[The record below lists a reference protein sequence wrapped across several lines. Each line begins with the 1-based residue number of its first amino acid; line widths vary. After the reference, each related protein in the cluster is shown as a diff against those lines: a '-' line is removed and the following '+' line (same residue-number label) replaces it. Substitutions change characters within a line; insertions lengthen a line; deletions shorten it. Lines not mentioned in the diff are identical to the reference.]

1 MILSQTLRKRCECV
15 KQKEREMEKVCRFA
29 VKVIIDRAEHM
40 NKKKI
45 VDALEKA
52 ITNLRSKDVTL
63 VDVRDFKIILII
75 SSYKS

>member
-1 MILSQTLRKRCECV
+1 M
-15 KQKEREMEKVCRFA
+15 ERVSKFV

-52 ITNLRSKDVTL
+52 IKNLRSKDVTL
-63 VDVRDFKIILII
+63 VEVN
-75 SSYKS
+75 KSK

>member
-1 MILSQTLRKRCECV
+1 M
-15 KQKEREMEKVCRFA
+15 ERVSKFV

-63 VDVRDFKIILII
+63 VEVKEAR
-75 SSYKS
+75 

>member
-1 MILSQTLRKRCECV
+1 
-15 KQKEREMEKVCRFA
+15 MEKICRFA

-52 ITNLRSKDVTL
+52 IKNLRSKDVTL
-63 VDVRDFKIILII
+63 VEVK
-75 SSYKS
+75 KSK

>member
-1 MILSQTLRKRCECV
+1 
-15 KQKEREMEKVCRFA
+15 MEKICRFA

-52 ITNLRSKDVTL
+52 VENLRSKDVTL
-63 VDVRDFKIILII
+63 VKIKTI
-75 SSYKS
+75 

>member
-1 MILSQTLRKRCECV
+1 MCV
-15 KQKEREMEKVCRFA
+15 KQKEREMEKVYQFA
-29 VKVIIDRAEHM
+29 VKVIIDRAEHI

-63 VDVRDFKIILII
+63 VEVKEAR
-75 SSYKS
+75 

>member
-1 MILSQTLRKRCECV
+1 M
-15 KQKEREMEKVCRFA
+15 ERVSKLA

-52 ITNLRSKDVTL
+52 VENLRSKDVTL
-63 VDVRDFKIILII
+63 VEVKETR
-75 SSYKS
+75 

>member
-1 MILSQTLRKRCECV
+1 
-15 KQKEREMEKVCRFA
+15 MEKVCQFA

-52 ITNLRSKDVTL
+52 ITNLRSRDVT
-63 VDVRDFKIILII
+63 VVEVREIWDAIYNLEYMIFVKKL
-75 SSYKS
+75 

>member
-1 MILSQTLRKRCECV
+1 VLYV
-15 KQKEREMEKVCRFA
+15 KQKERDMEKVCQFA

-52 ITNLRSKDVTL
+52 IENLMSKDVTL
-63 VDVRDFKIILII
+63 KEVKKNNNIINL
-75 SSYKS
+75 

>member
-1 MILSQTLRKRCECV
+1 MFLSHALRKRCDEC
-15 KQKEREMEKVCRFA
+15 KTEGEREMEKVCRFA

-52 ITNLRSKDVTL
+52 IKNLKSKDVTL
-63 VDVRDFKIILII
+63 IEIKFLR
-75 SSYKS
+75 

>member
-1 MILSQTLRKRCECV
+1 MILGHALRKRCVEC
-15 KQKEREMEKVCRFA
+15 KTGGEREMERVSKFA

-52 ITNLRSKDVTL
+52 ITNLKSKDVTL
-63 VDVRDFKIILII
+63 VEVRE
-75 SSYKS
+75 KS

>member
-1 MILSQTLRKRCECV
+1 M
-15 KQKEREMEKVCRFA
+15 ERVCQFA

-52 ITNLRSKDVTL
+52 IRNLRSKDVIL
-63 VDVRDFKIILII
+63 VEVKE
-75 SSYKS
+75 KK

>member
-1 MILSQTLRKRCECV
+1 M
-15 KQKEREMEKVCRFA
+15 ERVCQFA

-52 ITNLRSKDVTL
+52 IRNLRSKDVIL
-63 VDVRDFKIILII
+63 VEVKETR
-75 SSYKS
+75 

>member
-1 MILSQTLRKRCECV
+1 M
-15 KQKEREMEKVCRFA
+15 ERVCQFA

-52 ITNLRSKDVTL
+52 ITNLKFKDVTL
-63 VDVRDFKIILII
+63 VDVKILRL
-75 SSYKS
+75 Y

>member
-1 MILSQTLRKRCECV
+1 M
-15 KQKEREMEKVCRFA
+15 ERVSKFT

-63 VDVRDFKIILII
+63 VEVNETR
-75 SSYKS
+75 